1 MKEPNYPM
9 PLQSIF
15 CIISCNTLR
24 AELFPDS
31 VLLSL
36 NCDIAKR
43 AKRAKNFGRLT
54 QKSICSHYEQ
64 KEKKKKKNSRSCRP
78 YQ

>member
-15 CIISCNTLR
+15 CIISFNTLR
-24 AELFPDS
+24 AELRPDS

-36 NCDIAKR
+36 NRDIAKR
-43 AKRAKNFGRLT
+43 AKPKRAKIFGRLT
-54 QKSICSHYEQ
+54 KKIICNH
-64 KEKKKKKNSRSCRP
+64 
-78 YQ
+78 